1 MARKGSR
8 KVRTGCL
15 TCKARKVKCD
25 EAKPKCQRCI
35 NTGRRCEGYVTKPTA
50 GLLWHR
56 PRQLFQSI
64 DTASEGRALQFF
76 CEKTA
81 QFLSGA
87 TDPYF
92 WTHLVMQF
100 SNFEPA
106 VRHSVVAISSLYEQ
120 FQAGAKAPFVHL
132 GENSLALQHYN
143 AAIRE
148 LKTTENQPLVLLVCI
163 LFICIEFMLSNKAA
177 AIQHCK
183 HGIALLENA
192 NYSWARE
199 YLVPVFRRLSVFPF
213 FFGKDLNDFPDLV
226 PLENPMPPSFRD
238 FAEAQSVMDSLVS
251 RSLRLIRWGDA
262 YRFGNKRYEPVPNE
276 YVVERE
282 EIGSMLDKWH
292 ALFLTLDANA
302 TANAM
307 LPTTPISDMYNFN
320 TNAIQAM
327 SRAILLVRYEVCRI
341 WLDVAFETDE
351 TCYDWHLD
359 SFRRVIGLCQ
369 IFDSVIPADA
379 RKPLGNRSPKFIFE
393 TGFMPLLQFVTSKCR
408 DFDMRLEALRL
419 MTILGVPRENLWE
432 IDQIFAISR
441 RVIEIEHDV
450 VLDDSGRPITPPSI
464 PGLPADE
471 KRIRFSA
478 IEPNLF
484 THVGVNN
491 DEVCGWTVDFV
502 MRNREDEIVS
512 HSEFLPTERPG
523 PITYPVSPPES
534 T

>member
-15 TCKARKVKCD
+15 TCKSRKVKCD
-25 EAKPKCQRCI
+25 EAKPRCYRCV
-35 NTGRRCEGYVTKPTA
+35 NTGRTCEGYVIKPA
-50 GLLWHR
+50 SGLLWLR

-120 FQAGAKAPFVHL
+120 FQAGAKAPFLHL

-163 LFICIEFMLSNKAA
+163 LFICIEFMLSNKAT

-183 HGIALLENA
+183 HGIALLEYA

-213 FFGKDLNDFPDLV
+213 FFGKGPNDFPDLV
-226 PLENPMPPSFRD
+226 PLGLGDPMPASFRNFGD
-238 FAEAQSVMDSLVS
+238 AQSVMDSILS
-251 RSLRLIRWGDA
+251 RALQLIRWGDA
-262 YRFGNKRYEPVPNE
+262 YRFGSKRYESVPSRFLTD
-276 YVVERE
+276 RE
-282 EIGSMLDKWH
+282 EIRSMLDRWH
-292 ALFLTLDANA
+292 ALFLNLDVK
-302 TANAM
+302 AM
-307 LPTTPISDMYNFN
+307 LPTTPVSDYYKLEMD
-320 TNAIQAM
+320 AIQAM
-327 SRAILLVRYEVCRI
+327 SRAILLVRYEVCQI
-341 WLDVAFETDE
+341 WLDIAFEPNE

-359 SFRRVIGLCQ
+359 GFRRVLGLCQ
-369 IFDSVIPADA
+369 FFYSKVPDGVRTPAVD
-379 RKPLGNRSPKFIFE
+379 RNPKFIFE
-393 TGFMPLLQFVTSKCR
+393 MGFMPMLHFVAMKCR
-408 DFDMRLEALRL
+408 DLGIRVEALRL
-419 MTILGVPRENLWE
+419 MTVLGVARENLWE
-432 IDQIFAISR
+432 IDQMFAIGR
-441 RVIEIEHDV
+441 RIIEIEHDIT
-450 VLDDSGRPITPPSI
+450 LDDLGRPTTSALRPD
-464 PGLPADE
+464 LPADE
-471 KRIRFSA
+471 KRIRFT
-478 IEPNLF
+478 IMEPNLF
-484 THVGVNN
+484 THVNIHN
-491 DEVCGWTVDFV
+491 EEVRGWTVEFL
-502 MRNREDEIVS
+502 MRNQEDTIVS
-512 HSEFLPTERPG
+512 RTEFIPIERPETIPC
-523 PITYPVSPPES
+523 PISFSASV
-534 T
+534 

>member
-25 EAKPKCQRCI
+25 EVKPRCHRCI
-35 NTGRRCEGYVTKPTA
+35 STGRTCGGYVTKPNP

-76 CEKTA
+76 CEETA

-120 FQAGAKAPFVHL
+120 FQAGGKVSSVHL

-163 LFICIEFMLSNKAA
+163 LFICIEFMLSNKTA

-199 YLVPVFRRLSVFPF
+199 YLVPVFRRLSTFPF
-213 FFGKDLNDFPDLV
+213 FFGNSHDDFPDLV
-226 PLENPMPPSFRD
+226 PLDDPIPISFRD
-238 FAEAQSVMDSLVS
+238 FAEAQSVMDSILS
-251 RSLRLIRWGDA
+251 QALRLIRWGDA
-262 YRFGNKRYEPVPNE
+262 YRFGSKRYESIPSK
-276 YVVERE
+276 YLTERE
-282 EIGSMLDKWH
+282 ETGSMLDKWH
-292 ALFLTLDANA
+292 ALFLSMDAG
-302 TANAM
+302 AM
-307 LPTTPISDMYNFN
+307 LPATPTSDSYNFK
-320 TNAIQAM
+320 TDTIQAM

-351 TCYDWHLD
+351 TCYDSHLEG
-359 SFRRVIGLCQ
+359 FRRVIGLCQ
-369 IFDSVIPADA
+369 FFDSMVPDEA
-379 RKPLGNRSPKFIFE
+379 RKTVTNRNPKFIFE
-393 TGFMPLLQFVTSKCR
+393 MGFMPLLHFVATKCR
-408 DFDMRLEALRL
+408 DFDMRVEALRL
-419 MTILGVPRENLWE
+419 MMVLGVPRENLWE
-432 IDQIFAISR
+432 IDQMFAIGR
-441 RVIEIEHDV
+441 RVIEMEHDV
-450 VLDDSGRPITPPSI
+450 VLDDLGCPITPALCPS
-464 PGLPADE
+464 PPADE
-471 KRIRFSA
+471 KRVRFT
-478 IEPNLF
+478 ITEPNLF
-484 THVGVNN
+484 THVNVNKE
-491 DEVCGWTVDFV
+491 EVLGWSVDFV
-502 MRNREDEIVS
+502 MRDKEDTIFS
-512 HSEFLPTERPG
+512 HTEFIPKERLETTLY
-523 PITYPVSPPES
+523 PISPPAS
-534 T
+534 V

>member
-15 TCKARKVKCD
+15 TCKSRKVKCD
-25 EAKPKCQRCI
+25 EVKPRCHRCI
-35 NTGRRCEGYVTKPTA
+35 NTGRTCGGYVTKPNP

-120 FQAGAKAPFVHL
+120 FQAEGKASS
-132 GENSLALQHYN
+132 ENSLALQHYN

-163 LFICIEFMLSNKAA
+163 LFICIEFMLSNKTT

-183 HGIALLENA
+183 YGIALLENA

-199 YLVPVFRRLSVFPF
+199 YLVPVFRRLSMFPF
-213 FFGKDLNDFPDLV
+213 FFGNGHDDFPDLV
-226 PLENPMPPSFRD
+226 PLDDPIPPSFRD
-238 FAEAQSVMDSLVS
+238 FAEAQSIMDSILS
-251 RSLRLIRWGDA
+251 RALRLIRWGDA
-262 YRFGNKRYEPVPNE
+262 YRFGSKRYEPIPSK
-276 YVVERE
+276 YLADRE
-282 EIGSMLDKWH
+282 ETRSMLDKWH
-292 ALFLTLDANA
+292 ALFLNMDAGA
-302 TANAM
+302 T
-307 LPTTPISDMYNFN
+307 LPTTPTSESYNFKAD
-320 TNAIQAM
+320 TIQAM

-351 TCYDWHLD
+351 MCYDWHLEG
-359 SFRRVIGLCQ
+359 FRRVVGLCQ
-369 IFDSVIPADA
+369 FFDSMVPAEA
-379 RKPLGNRSPKFIFE
+379 RKSVANRHPKFIFE
-393 TGFMPLLQFVTSKCR
+393 MGFMPLLHFVATKCR
-408 DFDMRLEALRL
+408 DFDLRVEALRL
-419 MTILGVPRENLWE
+419 MMILGVPRENLWE
-432 IDQIFAISR
+432 IGQIFTISR
-441 RVIEIEHDV
+441 RVIEIEHDA
-450 VLDDSGRPITPPSI
+450 VLDDLGRPITPVLSLSP
-464 PGLPADE
+464 PADE
-471 KRIRFSA
+471 RRVRFTMM
-478 IEPNLF
+478 EPNLF
-484 THVGVNN
+484 THVNAN
-491 DEVCGWTVDFV
+491 DEEVLGWSVNFI
-502 MRNREDEIVS
+502 MRDKEDAIVS
-512 HSEFLPTERPG
+512 RTEFIPTERPKTTVY
-523 PITYPVSPPES
+523 PISPPES
-534 T
+534 VK